1 MMDPGFDPDY
11 ATKYLRPVEKES
23 HPTPLMRLLYNLRD
37 TTGQN
42 KPVYNST
49 TMLSQSPPPP
59 PPPRPPCTPRQLDN
73 NETRVQNYKAIQ
85 EAFNALEELIDFN
98 QDLVDYP
105 ETWKTQLQQ
114 LKNRLNMSKVTA
126 ATRLPHLLRQS
137 KNL

>member
-1 MMDPGFDPDY
+1 MLDPGFDPGY
-11 ATKYLRPVEKES
+11 AARSLKSVEKENDL
-23 HPTPLMRLLYNLRD
+23 PPLVKLLSNLRD
-37 TTGQN
+37 MTGQN

-49 TMLSQSPPPP
+49 SMLSQSQPPP
-59 PPPRPPCTPRQLDN
+59 PPPRPPSSPRPSDN
-73 NETRVQNYKAIQ
+73 GESRVQNYKAIQ

-114 LKNRLNMSKVTA
+114 LKNRLDMSKVTA
-126 ATRLPHLLRQS
+126 TTRLPHLLRQS